1 MNLGMIWLIYK
12 KLNKKIYKYIFIKMI
27 KIYRWIDN
35 LNWLDL
41 SRNTNVIKLLNKNP
55 DKIIIIIYQK
65 IQIHI

>member
-1 MNLGMIWLIYK
+1 
-12 KLNKKIYKYIFIKMI
+12 MI